1 MCHLKICCFST
12 IANISSHCQ
21 WSHHCHT
28 RLWTKREFRCLPFT
42 PFSEFTKET
51 HLRCTREIHMDRHPP
66 IFPDLS
72 RGFDICFSAM
82 SFEGCRPRW
91 RVTRRAVK
99 HPWGKECAN
108 IYIRPP
114 LHKVGTEM
122 LDIHLCIIG
131 MYKTRSKIQVSVQV
145 TEWLAHRYL
154 TNVAKVRFP
163 AGDLIPAP

>member
-1 MCHLKICCFST
+1 MCV
-12 IANISSHCQ
+12 ISKYAASPPLQ
-21 WSHHCHT
+21 TFCHT
-28 RLWTKREFRCLPFT
+28 ASDHTTVTQGFGPRGNSGAYLLLHFQSSPKKHT
-42 PFSEFTKET
+42 
-51 HLRCTREIHMDRHPP
+51 LRCTREIHMDRHPP

-72 RGFDICFSAM
+72 RGFDICFSTM

-131 MYKTRSKIQVSVQV
+131 MYKTRSKRVFRWPS
-145 TEWLAHRYL
+145 
-154 TNVAKVRFP
+154 
-163 AGDLIPAP
+163 G